1 MSDQMSSAHG
11 PIVETHGIHGGQD
24 ENHHGAHGHDVHVT
38 PTRHY
43 IYVFLAL
50 CFLTTL
56 SFCTYFDWW
65 RANFTPAESRMLM
78 MAVSCSKALLVI
90 LFFMHILWEANWKY
104 VLTIPA
110 AIMSMFL
117 ILMLIPDVGNRM
129 RHQSDERKFN
139 AAEPRAE
146 KHPPAEKPPAAYCAM
161 SSSAAISVDRISHW
175 YGQRQALAEVSFEV
189 QPAEIFVFLGPNGGG
204 KSTLFRLLSTLL
216 PLEHGEATELGLD
229 LRRQIA
235 DIRARIGIVFQSPS
249 VDRKLTV
256 GENLMHQGHLY
267 GLRGDALKERSRV
280 LLEKFKLTDRVR
292 DKVETLSGGL
302 RRRVELAKGLLH
314 QPQLLLLDEPSTGL
328 DPAARIDLWDY
339 LRAVART

>member
-11 PIVETHGIHGGQD
+11 PIVETHGVHGGQE

-139 AAEPRAE
+139 AAEPRVE
-146 KHPPAEKPPAAYCAM
+146 KHTPAEKPPAAYA
-161 SSSAAISVDRISHW
+161 
-175 YGQRQALAEVSFEV
+175 
-189 QPAEIFVFLGPNGGG
+189 P
-204 KSTLFRLLSTLL
+204 
-216 PLEHGEATELGLD
+216 
-229 LRRQIA
+229 
-235 DIRARIGIVFQSPS
+235 
-249 VDRKLTV
+249 
-256 GENLMHQGHLY
+256 
-267 GLRGDALKERSRV
+267 
-280 LLEKFKLTDRVR
+280 
-292 DKVETLSGGL
+292 
-302 RRRVELAKGLLH
+302 
-314 QPQLLLLDEPSTGL
+314 
-328 DPAARIDLWDY
+328 
-339 LRAVART
+339 

>member
-1 MSDQMSSAHG
+1 VDLFVSAFIFVLATYTVGGFPHSRLLPRSLPMSDSISSAHG
-11 PIVETHGIHGGQD
+11 PIVETHGIHGGQE

-65 RANFTPAESRMLM
+65 RSIFTPAESRMLM

-139 AAEPRAE
+139 AAEPRM
-146 KHPPAEKPPAAYCAM
+146 EKPA
-161 SSSAAISVDRISHW
+161 
-175 YGQRQALAEVSFEV
+175 
-189 QPAEIFVFLGPNGGG
+189 
-204 KSTLFRLLSTLL
+204 
-216 PLEHGEATELGLD
+216 
-229 LRRQIA
+229 
-235 DIRARIGIVFQSPS
+235 
-249 VDRKLTV
+249 
-256 GENLMHQGHLY
+256 
-267 GLRGDALKERSRV
+267 
-280 LLEKFKLTDRVR
+280 
-292 DKVETLSGGL
+292 
-302 RRRVELAKGLLH
+302 
-314 QPQLLLLDEPSTGL
+314 
-328 DPAARIDLWDY
+328 PAARPSP
-339 LRAVART
+339 VTTT

>member
-1 MSDQMSSAHG
+1 VGESLSWSLLMSDQMSSAHG
-11 PIVETHGIHGGQD
+11 PIVETHGVHGGQE

-50 CFLTTL
+50 CVLTTL

-78 MAVSCSKALLVI
+78 MSVSCSKALLVI

-146 KHPPAEKPPAAYCAM
+146 KPAPAVHP
-161 SSSAAISVDRISHW
+161 SA
-175 YGQRQALAEVSFEV
+175 
-189 QPAEIFVFLGPNGGG
+189 
-204 KSTLFRLLSTLL
+204 T
-216 PLEHGEATELGLD
+216 
-229 LRRQIA
+229 
-235 DIRARIGIVFQSPS
+235 
-249 VDRKLTV
+249 
-256 GENLMHQGHLY
+256 
-267 GLRGDALKERSRV
+267 
-280 LLEKFKLTDRVR
+280 
-292 DKVETLSGGL
+292 
-302 RRRVELAKGLLH
+302 
-314 QPQLLLLDEPSTGL
+314 PQT
-328 DPAARIDLWDY
+328 
-339 LRAVART
+339 